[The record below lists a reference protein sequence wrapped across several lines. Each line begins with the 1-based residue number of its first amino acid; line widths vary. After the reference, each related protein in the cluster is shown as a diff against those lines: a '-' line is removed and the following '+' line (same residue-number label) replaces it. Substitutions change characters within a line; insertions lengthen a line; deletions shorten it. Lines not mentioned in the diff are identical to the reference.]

1 MCIHPQKQEKKGQ
14 SVLFC
19 CANSIFITLF
29 KKKKTKHFQETESRG
44 CLQLASNK
52 QMKHPVVHVKR
63 NRQRK
68 ENKNISKSHFG
79 TNSVLK
85 MHDR

>member
-63 NRQRK
+63 NQQRK
-68 ENKNISKSHFG
+68 ENKNISKITFRDKFSSE
-79 TNSVLK
+79 NA
-85 MHDR
+85 